1 MVDGRPVSPGNEA
14 ARKLAAALLRLDPR
28 IRPTELGS
36 PWALGDP
43 VAFTDGDHQ
52 NHIHV
57 AFDDPM
63 RPGQSLPPAAGGPA
77 SSVPVE
83 APDDAD
89 DPDQPEDTA
98 DVDDQDDGD
107 GDADADDDDG
117 DDDGDEEDDEDDDA
131 DEEQGGDGDDDD
143 DDEDEDEPDEDEVGP
158 DMEDL
163 TDDEVVAGGAAP
175 GEPEESAL
183 PDDPAAAGP
192 ELDLGDVASGYP
204 GDGAPQEHVAAWMA
218 AEAQRRGLPP
228 ELPVMASLVESR

>member
-52 NHIHV
+52 DHIHV

-77 SSVPVE
+77 GSVPVE
-83 APDDAD
+83 APD
-89 DPDQPEDTA
+89 
-98 DVDDQDDGD
+98 D

-143 DDEDEDEPDEDEVGP
+143 DDEDEDEPDEDE
-158 DMEDL
+158 
-163 TDDEVVAGGAAP
+163 
-175 GEPEESAL
+175 
-183 PDDPAAAGP
+183 
-192 ELDLGDVASGYP
+192 
-204 GDGAPQEHVAAWMA
+204 
-218 AEAQRRGLPP
+218 
-228 ELPVMASLVESR
+228 